1 MDLVP
6 PPPLAI
12 VLGDVPEGVYPRG
25 SAEKLAVVD
34 VARAD
39 KGGSDHQDCKNE
51 DPAACSWEGG
61 SRGPEVTGC
70 GIGVVEPPGRQ
81 ARGKKEE
88 IG

>member
-34 VARAD
+34 VARAG
-39 KGGSDHQDCKNE
+39 KVRVVG
-51 DPAACSWEGG
+51 AMVM
-61 SRGPEVTGC
+61 GPT
-70 GIGVVEPPGRQ
+70 
-81 ARGKKEE
+81 AHL
-88 IG
+88 